1 MQADARRTAGSR
13 LSGGQ
18 GPQHS
23 SSELQGGGREVTGA
37 LGDVGRVERVP
48 TTRRLI
54 AQLLPLPLPLL
65 MPMHVGTGDAVSL
78 FFLVSLGSDAVGRPG
93 CGVVRESV
101 GGTLRMKVNNG
112 DDLGPFPHTSALLRS
127 GAAVQLGGGGGGWM
141 DIGESTL
148 RSPLPQEFP
157 PQHGQCSSRPRR
169 ECVTAFYWL
178 GLFDAWLRWH
188 VIGRRE
194 GWVEE
199 LTLHSPPP
207 VSRLQANKHMAPS
220 HAPAKRWAS
229 HDRSSTLGSS
239 AAAAAAKV
247 PRALSSASI
256 AMDPSS
262 LDACLN
268 WWRRWAGPL
277 PPTMSRQTPLSPCP
291 C

>member
-1 MQADARRTAGSR
+1 MILVRSHTPQPFC
-13 LSGGQ
+13 GQ
-18 GPQHS
+18 
-23 SSELQGGGREVTGA
+23 ELQCSLVVVVVADGWTLESQPRG
-37 LGDVGRVERVP
+37 
-48 TTRRLI
+48 
-54 AQLLPLPLPLL
+54 LLFLKSSLHNMANAPLDPP
-65 MPMHVGTGDAVSL
+65 PE
-78 FFLVSLGSDAVGRPG
+78 
-93 CGVVRESV
+93 GV
-101 GGTLRMKVNNG
+101 
-112 DDLGPFPHTSALLRS
+112 
-127 GAAVQLGGGGGGWM
+127 
-141 DIGESTL
+141 
-148 RSPLPQEFP
+148 
-157 PQHGQCSSRPRR
+157 
-169 ECVTAFYWL
+169 CVTAFYWL

-199 LTLHSPPP
+199 LTLHSPPSSLPTPSKQAHGP
-207 VSRLQANKHMAPS
+207 VACSS
-220 HAPAKRWAS
+220 KRWAS